1 MNAVCFTGHR
11 KIDCP
16 DMYALKTLLD
26 STICGLVKRGVTDFY
41 CGGALGFDTMCA
53 HMILY
58 LKKRKALG
66 IKLHLVLPCSNEEQ
80 TKNWSYNDKQEFY
93 AILMAADASYTAEEV
108 LSDPN
113 LQSLRAVES
122 GRVYKLPNAIESW
135 DSPVPASFL
144 GSFYLASVLHPD
156 RFSEQAYA
164 EAVRA
169 FYLEFYGFEPEL

>member
-93 AILMAADASYTAEEV
+93 AILMAADEVEYIGSEYTKDCMKRRNARMIE
-108 LSDPN
+108 LSDGC
-113 LQSLRAVES
+113 VC
-122 GRVYKLPNAIESW
+122 YY
-135 DSPVPASFL
+135 D
-144 GSFYLASVLHPD
+144 ASVGRSGTVQTGRMAESTGIEIINL
-156 RFSEQAYA
+156 FSMA
-164 EAVRA
+164 
-169 FYLEFYGFEPEL
+169 